1 MAIIYTY
8 PVVTPTSNDLVLGTD
23 VDAQGKPTKNFTVQS
38 IIDLVTVTGNN
49 LQAVLDN
56 GNTATQN
63 IVLTG
68 NISATQFTDGTITI
82 GGGVASGFTNV
93 NSTDFTGDIT
103 GVVKAGSSIQGTVTG
118 VTQPLGTNNTTL
130 ATTAFVQAK
139 VDPSVLQYRGDATG
153 PFDLNLV
160 NDDFKITGTAN
171 QIQTTA
177 TAVAGNIGT
186 INLKFPTAGVV
197 LPNGST
203 ATTQALTDNS
213 TDVATTAFVQQ
224 ENNAQDLDF
233 IGDTGTSS
241 VLLNSQTLD
250 LEGTANQIVT
260 AVTAQKVKFS
270 LPSSVTIGGT
280 FTGTTFAGDLL
291 GTINT
296 ATTGV
301 TQIAGDDSTKI
312 ATTEY
317 VDNAAGAK
325 TLDYAGDS
333 TGPFALN
340 LSTDDLEFNGDS
352 NITVTAATVTANKGI
367 VTIDLNNNVT
377 ITGTSK
383 AGTFTTTAGTAT
395 WVTTVLDGFTA
406 ITSDLFTGPLT
417 GNASTATALASSGAI
432 SITGD
437 TTSTGG
443 PHTYTSGGAV
453 TIPTTIANTTVTSK
467 TLLNLPTP
475 TSTAITAS
483 DTILAAMAKLQG
495 QITGIPQGL
504 VYKGTWNA
512 STNTPTLASGTG
524 VTGEFY
530 IVSVAGNTNLDGI
543 TDWQIGDWAI
553 FVEVGATDT
562 WQKIDNSQSITG
574 SGATNKITKWTAPTV
589 LGTGLIEDDGT
600 DVTIGNSGNLIVQGN
615 TTLGNADTD
624 STTVKGPAR
633 FEETLRVDV
642 GIGLGGA
649 TYGTAGQVLT
659 SGGGAASVN
668 TWTTP
673 TTGTVT
679 SVGLT
684 ETGNA
689 LTITGSPITSSGT
702 INIAGAGSASQYIN
716 GALDLVTFPT
726 LDNYQYWILSDGSS
740 TSNITTLDTAVF
752 AAGNG
757 ITTSLS
763 GDTITTAIDVSGTNN
778 AIAGLTAATPVATD
792 TLWFNNI
799 SDSNTI
805 RKATIADIVDLGNE
819 TLSQVL
825 ANGNTTGGTDIAVGA
840 NDDIT
845 FTDTSKA
852 LFGTGGYLQIYHNG
866 SHSFV
871 TNSTGNF
878 DITSTGSLILQDAN
892 SSKWMMTNQGG
903 GVLLYYNGSS
913 KLTTTN
919 TGISVTGNADISSEV
934 QVGGAGS
941 KFAENNLRFNSAGA
955 AYIDHAITSQDIN
968 FRVSN
973 SSSLDT
979 TAMIIKSDGDVEF
992 KDDVEIDG
1000 NLTVDGN
1007 IIHGSGGGI
1016 FNGDQAITSGASALA
1031 FTLTRASTGT
1041 LVFDVW
1047 LTAETTSAAS
1057 VAKKYTV
1064 AHSFNS
1070 TPVYNK
1076 IIDTGPD
1083 NSNDFTVVFANSNTG
1098 ATGTSVTCSIQSVTL
1113 ASQNIGYTVQVGHD
1127 STRALTFTAAS

>member
-197 LPNGST
+197 LPDGST

-600 DVTIGNSGNLIVQGN
+600 DVTIGNSGNLIVEGN

>member
-38 IIDLVTVTGNN
+38 IIDLVTVSGNN

-197 LPNGST
+197 LPDGST

-406 ITSDLFTGPLT
+406 ITSDLFTGPLA
-417 GNASTATALASSGAI
+417 GNASTATALASVGAI
-432 SITGD
+432 TLSGD
-437 TTSTGG
+437 TTSTSG
-443 PHTYTSGGAV
+443 PHIYTSGGAV
-453 TIPTTIANTTVTSK
+453 TIPTVIANTTVTGK
-467 TLLNLPTP
+467 TLFNLPTP
-475 TSTAITAS
+475 TSSAITAA

-659 SGGGAASVN
+659 SGGGAASAN

-689 LTITGSPITSSGT
+689 LNITGSPITSSGT

-740 TSNITTLDTAVF
+740 TYY
-752 AAGNG
+752 
-757 ITTSLS
+757 
-763 GDTITTAIDVSGTNN
+763 
-778 AIAGLTAATPVATD
+778 
-792 TLWFNNI
+792 
-799 SDSNTI
+799 
-805 RKATIADIVDLGNE
+805 
-819 TLSQVL
+819 QVL
-825 ANGNTTGGTDIAVGA
+825 FQPNQ
-840 NDDIT
+840 
-845 FTDTSKA
+845 
-852 LFGTGGYLQIYHNG
+852 LF
-866 SHSFV
+866 
-871 TNSTGNF
+871 
-878 DITSTGSLILQDAN
+878 
-892 SSKWMMTNQGG
+892 
-903 GVLLYYNGSS
+903 
-913 KLTTTN
+913 
-919 TGISVTGNADISSEV
+919 
-934 QVGGAGS
+934 
-941 KFAENNLRFNSAGA
+941 
-955 AYIDHAITSQDIN
+955 
-968 FRVSN
+968 
-973 SSSLDT
+973 
-979 TAMIIKSDGDVEF
+979 
-992 KDDVEIDG
+992 
-1000 NLTVDGN
+1000 
-1007 IIHGSGGGI
+1007 
-1016 FNGDQAITSGASALA
+1016 
-1031 FTLTRASTGT
+1031 
-1041 LVFDVW
+1041 
-1047 LTAETTSAAS
+1047 
-1057 VAKKYTV
+1057 
-1064 AHSFNS
+1064 
-1070 TPVYNK
+1070 
-1076 IIDTGPD
+1076 
-1083 NSNDFTVVFANSNTG
+1083 
-1098 ATGTSVTCSIQSVTL
+1098 
-1113 ASQNIGYTVQVGHD
+1113 
-1127 STRALTFTAAS
+1127 